1 MPVAFLSDDQAY
13 RYGRYTEEPTADQ
26 LARFFYLD
34 DDERT
39 LVARRRE
46 DYTRLG
52 FAIQLGTVR
61 FLGTFLTDPTD
72 VPPGIVIHMSRQLN
86 ISDPSCLPRYLD
98 RSVTHYEHAQEI
110 KRRYGYQDFN
120 FHPEYFRLVR
130 WLYTRAWLS
139 AERPSVL
146 FDLATARLVQRKVL
160 LPGVTVLERLVARI
174 RDRAATRLWHIPD
187 VRTHLLKSLLI

>member
-1 MPVAFLSDDQAY
+1 MSFAFKGDSMPVAFLTDDQAS
-13 RYGRYTEEPTADQ
+13 RYGRYTGEPTSDQ

-34 DDERT
+34 DADRT

-72 VPPGIVIHMSRQLN
+72 VPPGIVMHMSRQLN
-86 ISDPSCLPRYLD
+86 IADPSCLPRYLD

-110 KRRYGYQDFN
+110 KRRYGYQDF
-120 FHPEYFRLVR
+120 H
-130 WLYTRAWLS
+130 
-139 AERPSVL
+139 
-146 FDLATARLVQRKVL
+146 
-160 LPGVTVLERLVARI
+160 G
-174 RDRAATRLWHIPD
+174 
-187 VRTHLLKSLLI
+187 